1 MGRIQ
6 SGIITR
12 LRKQHVLEFRPV
24 RVPKECSP
32 SAAVWVP
39 RSPGWPL
46 NVDCPSRHEGRPH
59 NPLLISSFDCRIL
72 QRASGDIRLL
82 TRGPTSGNDKRT
94 TASASHA
101 AQKTQKPHP
110 RFPSLITQYKGK
122 ITPEMRYQGP
132 ASQTRPPAFRSL
144 LSRAGERRTYGCTW
158 SALVRGDMGMRGR
171 PVTWLGVRK
180 L

>member
-72 QRASGDIRLL
+72 QRARGDIRLL

-101 AQKTQKPHP
+101 AQKNSKTSPTLSFPHHAVQRKDHTRNEVSRTSLADAAP
-110 RFPSLITQYKGK
+110 RLSL
-122 ITPEMRYQGP
+122 PFEP
-132 ASQTRPPAFRSL
+132 
-144 LSRAGERRTYGCTW
+144 RRRTCTYGCTW
-158 SALVRGDMGMRGR
+158 SAM
-171 PVTWLGVRK
+171 
-180 L
+180 